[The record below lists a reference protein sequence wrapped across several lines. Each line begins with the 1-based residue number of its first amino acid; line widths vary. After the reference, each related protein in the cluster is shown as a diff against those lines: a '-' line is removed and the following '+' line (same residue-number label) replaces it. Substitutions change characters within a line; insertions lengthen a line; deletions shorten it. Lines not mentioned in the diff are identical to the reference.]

1 MRTQCNQ
8 CQVNCC
14 HKALNRI
21 PLCNRHY
28 RLQIVLFLLSSIDPQ
43 LKSDSVQ
50 TNRFLHTK
58 KPCTF
63 QVQGFEQ
70 TEDLFAHCAE
80 AVGAGSE
87 FSMSAVYLSW

>member
-14 HKALNRI
+14 HKAFNRI

-50 TNRFLHTK
+50 TSRFLHTNK
-58 KPCTF
+58 HPPAKPG
-63 QVQGFEQ
+63 V
-70 TEDLFAHCAE
+70 LLMRA
-80 AVGAGSE
+80 
-87 FSMSAVYLSW
+87 